1 MLISIAV
8 DYKHANVATRER
20 FHLSEARIA
29 KLYSREVHHE
39 VRELVCVSTCN
50 RSEIYAWT
58 TSSDPATPAAF
69 DHAVRAIAR
78 AWMGSKAE
86 AQALLAAAKVRG
98 GLDVARRALRIASGL
113 DSQVMGDGQIL
124 GQLREAY
131 RGAADE
137 GAAGSV
143 LHRLFDTALR
153 TGKRVQ
159 HETSLTAGR
168 RSVGAEAASVAHDR
182 FGNLAHARV
191 VVIGCGKTG
200 QSTAR
205 QLMKLGARDIVC
217 INRSTKRA
225 ETLAAEVGGRAAPY
239 EAMHVEVAMA
249 DVAIA
254 ATAATEPV
262 LMYQQLKTARE
273 NCGTATYPLLLLD
286 LSMPRN
292 IDPAMSGMPGVT
304 LADLDALHL
313 PVLAAEEMRK
323 AAAPAAEAIVEAEL
337 ESFVEWVSAAAARD
351 AIRPLAEALTEICR
365 RELTFAAGDA
375 VAAHATDRIVAKLL
389 ARPMTKLRTAIAHGE
404 ALHAFTMTLDSLFAG
419 PMPEPARASA
429 TPAGARRRSA
439 PRSS

>member
-20 FHLSEARIA
+20 FHLSDARVA
-29 KLYSREVHHE
+29 RLYSREVHSE
-39 VRELVCVSTCN
+39 VRELVCVATCN

-58 TSSDPATPAAF
+58 ASNDPATPAAF

-78 AWMGSKAE
+78 AWMGSKSE

-98 GLDVARRALRIASGL
+98 GLDVARRALRIAAGL

-124 GQLREAY
+124 GQLRDSYREA
-131 RGAADE
+131 DEE

-205 QLMKLGARDIVC
+205 QLMKLGARDLVL
-217 INRSTKRA
+217 INRSPKRA

-249 DVAIA
+249 DVAIT
-254 ATAATEPV
+254 ATAAAEPV
-262 LMYQQLKTARE
+262 VMYQQLKNARE

-286 LSMPRN
+286 LAMPRN
-292 IDPAMSGMPGVT
+292 IDPLLGGAPGVT
-304 LADLDALHL
+304 LADLDSLHL
-313 PVLAAEEMRK
+313 PVLAAEEMRR

-337 ESFVEWVSAAAARD
+337 ESFVEWVAAAAARD
-351 AIRPLAEALTEICR
+351 AIRPLAQALTEICR

-419 PMPEPARASA
+419 PAPVPVARTSSS
-429 TPAGARRRSA
+429 AGARRRLS
-439 PRSS
+439 PRSP

>member
-8 DYKHANVATRER
+8 DFRHANVATRER
-20 FHLSEARIA
+20 FHLSEARIE
-29 KLYSREVHHE
+29 KLYARELGGT
-39 VRELVCVSTCN
+39 VRELVCVATCN

-58 TSSDPATPAAF
+58 SAHDPATPAAF
-69 DHAVRAIAR
+69 DHAVTAIAK
-78 AWMGSKAE
+78 AWMGTKAD
-86 AQALLAAAKVRG
+86 ARVLLSVAKRRA
-98 GLDVARRALRIASGL
+98 GLDVARRALRIAAGL
-113 DSQVMGDGQIL
+113 DSQVVGDGQIL
-124 GQLREAY
+124 GQLRESY
-131 RGAADE
+131 RHAAAA

-168 RSVGAEAASVAHDR
+168 RSVGAEAAALAHAR

-200 QSTAR
+200 QSVAR
-205 QLMKLGARDIVC
+205 QLHKLGARDIVC
-217 INRSTKRA
+217 INRSPRRA
-225 ETLAAEVGGRAAPY
+225 ETLAVEVGGRAAPY

-254 ATAATEPV
+254 ATAAAEPV
-262 LMYQQLKTARE
+262 VMHQQLRTARE
-273 NCGTATYPLLLLD
+273 NCGTATYPLLLVD
-286 LSMPRN
+286 LAMPRN
-292 IDPAMSGMPGVT
+292 IDPALAGVPGVT
-304 LADLDALHL
+304 LADLDALHI

-323 AAAPAAEAIVEAEL
+323 AAMPAAEAIVEAEL

-351 AIRPLAEALTEICR
+351 AIRPLAQALTEICR
-365 RELTFAAGDA
+365 RELTFAAGDE

-389 ARPMTKLRTAIAHGE
+389 ARPMSKLRTAIAHGE

-419 PMPEPARASA
+419 PAPAPQAVRS
-429 TPAGARRRSA
+429 TGARPRRR
-439 PRSS
+439 P